1 MSDSA
6 SPHPHPTLYL
16 IDGHAQMY
24 RSFFAIRGGMTSPV
38 TGEPTNACFAFT
50 AMFIKLFE
58 QFNPPYAAMAI
69 DAADTSFR
77 NDLYPEYKANR
88 DKTPDDLKAQIP
100 RMLEIAR
107 GFGLPI
113 LGDPKAEADDILAT
127 LATQHT
133 TDAPHDTPGDLH
145 VRLVSKDKDL
155 EQVLSPRI
163 SLFDI
168 HTDTE
173 LDVPALLEKKG
184 ITPAQAIDY
193 QTLIG
198 DSTDNVPGVQGIG
211 PKTAAKLIQQFGSV
225 QAIVDNIDQLKGKQ
239 KERLQEAIDTGQ
251 LELTRQLVT
260 LDQAVEIEFDLADAK
275 VSPDQI
281 DTKGLTEL
289 FKELGFN
296 RHITD
301 LQRITQ
307 ATPAPAKK
315 AAKPE
320 QDPAGFGLFAAAND
334 DEAGADAEA
343 ELPLPDGDYTAIK
356 TRDELDALVTTLRQ
370 QDLIAVDTETIG
382 LGHRSELCGICL
394 AWQPEAGVY
403 LPIQSPEP
411 DSHLD
416 WPTIR
421 DALRPVFE
429 DASVAKS
436 GHNIKYDLLVLRHA
450 GLDLKGVAFDS
461 MVGAFLAGTPGI
473 GMDELARSELGY
485 ACMPITSLIGPKPT
499 RKADPPQKTMDQVP
513 LDRVTA
519 YAAED
524 ADITLRLTQLL
535 QPRLKKLGMADL
547 VADVEMPLVDVLA
560 TMERHGIRV
569 DPAVLDK
576 QRADLEARVDQLR
589 SQILDAAKADF
600 NPDSTKQLADVLFN
614 QLNFPKLKKTKT
626 GYSTNSEVLE
636 KLTDLSDEQA
646 SKVPEHAHPIPELVL
661 EYRSLTKLV
670 GTYLG
675 NLKDAIWLQADGG
688 DDRVHASFHQT
699 GAATGRLSSSNPNL
713 QNIPIRTDVGRQ
725 IRRAFVAEPGHRL
738 VAADYS
744 QIELRMLAHLAED
757 EALIAA
763 FKADQDIHTAVAAA
777 VFDLSPDEVSSAQ
790 RGHAKMINFGII
802 YGITPYGLA
811 RRVESLD
818 NDTAKQ
824 LIDDYKAR
832 YAGIDRF
839 MGQCVQQAAEEG
851 HVTTILG
858 RRRVIPDIHSSN
870 GQKRAL
876 AERLAINSV
885 VQGSAADLIKKAMV
899 DLHRRIADA
908 SLPMKML
915 LQIHD
920 ELVVEAPEDQA
931 EAMADVLAETMESA
945 MSLDVPLK
953 VDTGIGVDWYHA
965 K

>member
-1 MSDSA
+1 M
-6 SPHPHPTLYL
+6 PQTNYPPTLYL

-50 AMFIKLFE
+50 AMLIKLFE

-77 NDLYPEYKANR
+77 NAIYPEYKANR

-113 LGDPKAEADDILAT
+113 LGDPQAEADDILAT
-127 LATQHT
+127 LATQYT
-133 TDAPHDTPGDLH
+133 TSPPKDTPKDLH

-155 EQVLSPRI
+155 EQVISPRVT
-163 SLFDI
+163 LFDI

-173 LDVPALLEKKG
+173 LDVAALLEKKG

-211 PKTAAKLIQQFGSV
+211 PKTATKLIQQFGTV
-225 QAIVDNIDQLKGKQ
+225 QALIDNIDQLKGKQ

-251 LELTRQLVT
+251 IELTRQLVT
-260 LDQAVEIEFDLADAK
+260 LSQDVEIDFDLATAQ
-275 VSPDQI
+275 VAPDQI
-281 DTKGLTEL
+281 DAERLTEL
-289 FKELGFN
+289 FKQLGFN

-301 LQRITQ
+301 LQRIT
-307 ATPAPAKK
+307 APPTKPKGKKKTP
-315 AAKPE
+315 
-320 QDPAGFGLFAAAND
+320 QDDAAGFGLFAQDQGGVASAASD
-334 DEAGADAEA
+334 TADH
-343 ELPLPDGDYTAIK
+343 PLPDGDYTAIK
-356 TRDELDALVTTLRQ
+356 TQAALDALISTLRKQ
-370 QDLIAVDTETIG
+370 TLIAVDTETIG
-382 LGHRSELCGICL
+382 LGHRTKLCGICL
-394 AWQPEAGVY
+394 SWQPEAGVY
-403 LPIQSPEP
+403 LPIRSPEP
-411 DSHLD
+411 DIHLD

-429 DASVAKS
+429 DASIPKC

-450 GLDLKGVAFDS
+450 GLDLKGITFDS

-485 ACMPITSLIGPKPT
+485 ACIPITSLIGPRPT
-499 RKADPPQKTMDQVP
+499 RKSDPPQKTMDQVP

-524 ADITLRLTQLL
+524 ADITLRLCQLL
-535 QPRLKKLGMADL
+535 QPRLEQLGMAGL
-547 VADVEMPLVDVLA
+547 AADVEMPLVDVLA
-560 TMERHGIRV
+560 TMEHHGIRI
-569 DPAVLDK
+569 DPAVLDTQK
-576 QRADLEARVDQLR
+576 ADLQARVDLLR
-589 SQILDAAKADF
+589 SEILDAAKADF

-636 KLTDLSDEQA
+636 KLTDLNDDQA
-646 SKVPEHAHPIPELVL
+646 SKVPDHALLIPELVL

-675 NLKDAIWLQADGG
+675 NLKDAIWLKTDGG

-713 QNIPIRTDVGRQ
+713 QNIPVRTDVGRQ

-744 QIELRMLAHLAED
+744 QIELRLLAHLAED
-757 EALIAA
+757 DALIAA
-763 FKADQDIHTAVAAA
+763 FNADQDIHTAVAAA
-777 VFDLSPDEVSSAQ
+777 VFDLPPEDVTSAQ

-839 MGQCVQQAAEEG
+839 MGQCVQHAAEHG

-858 RRRVIPDIHSSN
+858 RRRAIADIHSSN

-899 DLHRRIADA
+899 ELHRRIADEQ
-908 SLPMKML
+908 LPMKML

-920 ELVVEAPEDQA
+920 ELVVETPEDQA
-931 EAMADVLAETMESA
+931 DAMATVLADTMESA
-945 MSLDVPLK
+945 MSLSVPLK